1 MIIRKT
7 HLVPE
12 RENQI
17 IRGDRLTLLE
27 PSSTDGSNTDNQA
40 NKPAIEA
47 QQENTQT
54 EDVPAQKIDEEQKN
68 LNSVPQTSAPAK
80 RQRGAGTGFPG
91 YRGQGGTG
99 YPQHRQYGS
108 PPLYPA
114 VDQAQKTPQS
124 ISNAESSAKSP
135 ENQATKN
142 TTSNVGTDKRRE
154 LLHAAGF
161 GDITAVNK
169 LLKDG
174 ANPNARAKDRTSR
187 TALILAAAGGHMEIV
202 DALLASGAKVDEKDL
217 TGHTALNWAAMR
229 GHTTVVSAL
238 MKKGADINTQD
249 NGKVSPLLYAVGT
262 HNIPLVKLLVEN
274 GADLEVESRENK
286 MTPLL
291 LAIEHKDIQSLDIL
305 IKKGAKVSEKNRAII
320 EKIKAGNKSE

>member
-1 MIIRKT
+1 MQYPQLGGKGPGMGHDYQKNT
-7 HLVPE
+7 PGPGKGKP
-12 RENQI
+12 NYQ
-17 IRGDRLTLLE
+17 GGQTDPAE
-27 PSSTDGSNTDNQA
+27 PSSTDGSNTDNQV

-47 QQENTQT
+47 QQVDTQSENF
-54 EDVPAQKIDEEQKN
+54 PAQKIDEEQKN

-80 RQRGAGTGFPG
+80 RQRGAGVGFPG
-91 YRGQGGTG
+91 YRGQGGSG

-114 VDQAQKTPQS
+114 VDQAEKTPQS

-142 TTSNVGTDKRRE
+142 TTSKVGTDKRRE

-202 DALLASGAKVDEKDL
+202 DTLLASGAKVDEKDY
-217 TGHTALNWAAMR
+217 G
-229 GHTTVVSAL
+229 S
-238 MKKGADINTQD
+238 
-249 NGKVSPLLYAVGT
+249 YGT
-262 HNIPLVKLLVEN
+262 
-274 GADLEVESRENK
+274 
-286 MTPLL
+286 
-291 LAIEHKDIQSLDIL
+291 
-305 IKKGAKVSEKNRAII
+305 
-320 EKIKAGNKSE
+320 